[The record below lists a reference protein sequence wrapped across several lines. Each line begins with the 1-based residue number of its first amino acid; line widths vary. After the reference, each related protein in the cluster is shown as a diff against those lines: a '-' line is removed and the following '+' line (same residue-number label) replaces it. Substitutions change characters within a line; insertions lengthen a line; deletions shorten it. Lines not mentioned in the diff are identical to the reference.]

1 MSVLTRF
8 RIIENKQKKLATR
21 FLVEHATPDFD
32 FFFMIS
38 LSVVVA
44 CFGLMDGS
52 ETIVIGSMLIAPLLY
67 PVLSVSMGLA
77 TGDFGLLR
85 RSLGTLVNAAVL
97 SLLVSF
103 VAGLFGMGKEVANTL
118 TPEIILRTE
127 PTLIS
132 LGVAVA
138 SGLAVSYALMRPRLS
153 ETLAGIAISVSL
165 IPPIAVAGLGL
176 AWLNIPV
183 ALGAFA
189 VFLLNVAGIVA
200 TALVV
205 FSLMGLE
212 GMDREV
218 EHAIHD
224 EDERLRK
231 EEIKIAEADKEIAAP
246 EAGF

>member
-8 RIIENKQKKLATR
+8 RIIENKEKKQATR

-77 TGDFGLLR
+77 TGDFLLLR
-85 RSLGTLVNAAVL
+85 RSLGTLANATALSVL
-97 SLLVSF
+97 VGF
-103 VAGLFGMGKEVANTL
+103 VAGLFGLGKGLADAL
-118 TPEIILRTE
+118 TPEIVLRTE

-165 IPPIAVAGLGL
+165 IPPLAVVGLGL

-183 ALGAFA
+183 ALGALA
-189 VFLLNVAGIVA
+189 VFLLNIAGIIA
-200 TALVV
+200 TALIV

-212 GMDREV
+212 GMEREV
-218 EHAIHD
+218 EHTLHD
-224 EDERLRK
+224 EDERLRR
-231 EEIKIAEADKEIAAP
+231 EEVKIAEADKEIAAP
-246 EAGF
+246 

>member
-1 MSVLTRF
+1 MLTRF
-8 RIIENKQKKLATR
+8 RIIETREKKLATR

-38 LSVVVA
+38 LSVIVA

-52 ETIVIGSMLIAPLLY
+52 ETIIIGSMLIAPMLY

-85 RSLGTLVNAAVL
+85 RSLGTLANAAAL
-97 SLLVSF
+97 SVLVSF
-103 VAGLFGMGKEVANTL
+103 VAGLFGVGKAVADTL
-118 TPEIILRTE
+118 TPEILLRTE

-165 IPPIAVAGLGL
+165 IPPLAVVGLGF
-176 AWLNIPV
+176 AWLNVPV
-183 ALGAFA
+183 ALGALA
-189 VFLLNVAGIVA
+189 VFLLNIAGIVA
-200 TALVV
+200 TALIV
-205 FSLMGLE
+205 FSLMGLK

-218 EHAIHD
+218 DHAIRD

-231 EEIKIAEADKEIAAP
+231 EAAKLAEADKEDAPPAA
-246 EAGF
+246 AL